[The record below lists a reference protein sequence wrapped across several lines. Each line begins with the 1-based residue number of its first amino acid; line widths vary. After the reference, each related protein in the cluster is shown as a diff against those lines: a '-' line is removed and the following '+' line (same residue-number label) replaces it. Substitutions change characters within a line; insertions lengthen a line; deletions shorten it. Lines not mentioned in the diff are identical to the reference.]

1 VACIHGRVRRK
12 WTPGQCPGPRPPW
25 ITLYGEIASPDG
37 PQTAGAKRRSR
48 DLLPEYDRLMGE
60 METVLGRDLDA
71 FNAGLGGKN
80 APAVIPPKP
89 AVRK

>member
-1 VACIHGRVRRK
+1 
-12 WTPGQCPGPRPPW
+12 
-25 ITLYGEIASPDG
+25 
-37 PQTAGAKRRSR
+37 
-48 DLLPEYDRLMGE
+48 MGE